1 MSSGYRN
8 VPFFLNWRVMAK
20 IFGTIVTIIG
30 LLAAMIG
37 IVGAFNPGGI
47 LYNNP
52 ALRTP
57 VINLEDQDDLL
68 WTSISDV
75 ENYEVHITN
84 SLSETQI
91 VEVSINRYSYNL
103 LPVGNFTLQIKAIPT
118 EESNKVFS
126 ESIPYTLFKLPSLDV
141 SFDYETQRI
150 IFNQLSRT
158 GESIQYEIAN
168 DANSTPYALTGDNFF
183 NTTALSPGIYTRS
196 IRAKSNNLNTIRSN
210 YSQISFVT
218 GLNPT
223 VSNQTL
229 SWSSLSS
236 FSGVTFDVFNSTNR
250 NQPIISNVGTNFI
263 DLFDSRIPVGTNSLV
278 LKVNSS
284 NLSINYPYSK
294 TVAITKTGDIEM
306 NYNAVNRSISWSES
320 TSATGYK
327 IDINGITLHQN
338 YSSSLGRMIV
348 LPIFTEP
355 KLNEITITPLNSNIN
370 TITKTFNAY
379 VLGGVTP
386 QYTNE
391 TSELNWENLTQM
403 TYQIYIGEDPVFKM
417 STNVSKIDLTT
428 LNFTPGEVILRI
440 KYISTN
446 LNNEKILH
454 AFSDSIT
461 LNKLSQVVISN
472 YDKVNLSWTTT
483 EVGARYRVIV
493 SELDI
498 DEIVNSPLFPLAYT
512 QGSKNIQIITLK
524 NGNFIPSNETLFSLN
539 LTKLETPT
547 GSITTQLDG
556 RFRITVNVVPN
567 ATNYIGAIYYFNT
580 LEQYNS
586 NTPFLTESLNLTN
599 SSNFISKFP
608 PNYAMVVEL
617 NAQNINTYEFIDSNQ
632 LRMEKLV

>member
-1 MSSGYRN
+1 MSQGYSKISKFGIPAS
-8 VPFFLNWRVMAK
+8 VITVLLGIFLYNPLGAFVTDLYRTIFVNPTLSTPIINFEDNEVLSWNLVKDAQYYK
-20 IFGTIVTIIG
+20 IFISTETSATQTI
-30 LLAAMIG
+30 
-37 IVGAFNPGGI
+37 
-47 LYNNP
+47 
-52 ALRTP
+52 
-57 VINLEDQDDLL
+57 
-68 WTSISDV
+68 
-75 ENYEVHITN
+75 
-84 SLSETQI
+84 
-91 VEVSINRYSYNL
+91 EVSSNRYSYDL
-103 LPVGNFTLQIKAIPT
+103 LPVGNFIIKIQAIPK
-118 EESNKVFS
+118 EESNKVLS
-126 ESIPYTLFKLPSLDV
+126 ESIVYSLFKLPSLDV
-141 SFDYETQRI
+141 SFDYETQKI

-183 NTTALSPGIYTRS
+183 NTTTLSPGVYTRS
-196 IRAKSNNLNTIRSN
+196 IRAKSNNLNTIRSD

-617 NAQNINTYEFIDSNQ
+617 IAQNINTYEFIDSNQ
-632 LRMEKLV
+632 LRLEKIV

>member
-1 MSSGYRN
+1 MSDGFKRIGKFAI
-8 VPFFLNWRVMAK
+8 PGGLF
-20 IFGTIVTIIG
+20 TTIIG
-30 LLAAMIG
+30 VMVLSPAGNFISDLYRDLF
-37 IVGAFNPGGI
+37 FNTT
-47 LYNNP
+47 
-52 ALRTP
+52 LRVP
-57 VINLEDQDDLL
+57 VINLEDEDELQ
-68 WTSISDV
+68 WTIISDA

-91 VEVSINRYSYNL
+91 VEVSNNRYSYNL

-118 EESNKVFS
+118 EESNKVLS
-126 ESIPYTLFKLPSLDV
+126 ESIIYSLFKLPRLEV

-168 DANSTPYALTGDNFF
+168 DINSAPYELTEDNFF
-183 NTTALSPGIYTRS
+183 NTTSFSPGVYTRS

-236 FSGVTFDVFNSTNR
+236 LSGITFDVFNSTNR
-250 NQPIISNVGTNFI
+250 NQPIVSNLGTNFI

-278 LKVNSS
+278 LKVKSPT
-284 NLSINYPYSK
+284 LSINFPYSK
-294 TVAITKTGDIEM
+294 IVAITKTSDIEI
-306 NYNAVNRSISWSES
+306 NYNAANRSVSWSES

-327 IDINGITLHQN
+327 IDMNGITIHQN
-338 YSSSLGRMIV
+338 YISSLARMIT

-355 KLNEITITPLNSNIN
+355 KLNEITITPLSSNIN

-379 VLGGVTP
+379 VLGGVIP

-391 TSELNWENLTQM
+391 TSELNWENITQM
-403 TYQIYIGEDPVFKM
+403 TYQIYIGEDPVLKM
-417 STNVSKIDLTT
+417 STNVSKIVLTT

-440 KYISTN
+440 KYISTT
-446 LNNEKILH
+446 LNNDKIVY
-454 AFSDSIT
+454 AFSDPIT

-483 EVGARYRVIV
+483 EVGVQYRVII
-493 SELDI
+493 SELEI
-498 DEIVNSPLFPLAYT
+498 DEIVNSPLFPVTYT

-539 LTKLETPT
+539 LTKIETPT
-547 GSITTQLDG
+547 GSITTQIDG

-567 ATNYIGAIYYFNT
+567 ATNYIGNIYYYNT

-586 NTPFLTESLNLTN
+586 KTPFMTDSLNLTN

-608 PNYAMVVEL
+608 PNYAIVVEL
-617 NAQNINTYEFIDSNQ
+617 IAININTYEFIDSDQ
-632 LRMEKLV
+632 FRMEKIV